1 MVLLY
6 HNILLFI
13 IVYNK
18 EVATLKVKWKTLLIC
33 IAIPLLAGGFAGF
46 ISKDSMSIY
55 NNLKQPPLSP
65 PGWLFPIVW
74 TILYILMGIASY
86 LIVTSKKTNENI
98 DKALKLYAI
107 QLLFNFLWTFWF
119 FYLQLYLFSFIW
131 LVVLWFLILFT
142 IKAFSKISKKAAY
155 LMIPYLLWITFAG
168 YLNIGIALLN

>member
-1 MVLLY
+1 M
-6 HNILLFI
+6 
-13 IVYNK
+13 
-18 EVATLKVKWKTLLIC
+18 KVKWKTLLIC

-55 NNLKQPPLSP
+55 NSLKQPPLSP